1 MLLSDGWAPGTP
13 LVDALPL
20 IEDILLVEATGNRV
34 DLLSLYGIA
43 REVSALYDLELS
55 APPGRDPARDGD
67 EPVDVRVEDFEG
79 CPRYIGRLFRDVE
92 IGASPQWL
100 RTRLSDAG
108 MRPISNV
115 VDITNYAMIALG
127 NPLHA
132 FDHATLAE
140 GRIVVRRARKGERMR
155 TLDGVDRELTT
166 DDLMIADGER
176 SVALAGIM

>member
-1 MLLSDGWAPGTP
+1 HEGIMVLPNGIEPGTP
-13 LVDALPL
+13 LVDILPL
-20 IEDILLVEATGNRV
+20 TEEVLELETGHNRP
-34 DLLSLYGIA
+34 DLLAVYGIA
-43 REVSALYDLELS
+43 REVSALYDAELS
-55 APPGRDPARDGD
+55 APPGVDPKRDGD

-132 FDHATLAE
+132 FDHAKLAE
-140 GRIVVRRARKGERMR
+140 
-155 TLDGVDRELTT
+155 
-166 DDLMIADGER
+166 
-176 SVALAGIM
+176 